1 MKKYYV
7 DTSVL
12 LALANPKD
20 PNHERATTL
29 ITVEG
34 EKWIS
39 DLVVLEA
46 YSVLSRKSRLK
57 GEELDAAVEYL
68 VRYCGC
74 EVKYVDFAKA
84 IDTAKTLAGEAR
96 LKTLDLLHLAVA
108 LLEESEILTLDK
120 ELNEAFRALREDR
133 NNHTT

>member
-20 PNHERATTL
+20 PNHERASDL
-29 ITVEG
+29 ISVEG

-46 YSVLSRKSRLK
+46 YSVLSRKSGLK
-57 GEELDAAVEYL
+57 GEELDAAVKYL
-68 VRYCGC
+68 VRNCGC
-74 EVKYVDFAKA
+74 EVKYVDFAEA
-84 IDTAKTLAGEAR
+84 IDTAKKLAGEAR
-96 LKTLDLLHLAVA
+96 LKTLDLLHLAMA
-108 LLEESEILTLDK
+108 LLADSDPLTLDK
-120 ELNEAFRALREDR
+120 ELDEAFRGLRDER
-133 NNHTT
+133 NNHAT